1 MTPAKVEVHFWS
13 GLRAL
18 TDGRASIEVEARNVG
33 DVIDGVAREFP
44 DLKEFLE
51 ENVSVAVDGRI
62 IADSLVEPVPE
73 GAEVWLM
80 QRLKGG

>member
-1 MTPAKVEVHFWS
+1 MVEVNFWS
-13 GLRAL
+13 GLRSL
-18 TDGRASIEVEARNVG
+18 TGGCKSIDVDARNVG
-33 DVIDGVAREFP
+33 DVLRGVAKQFP
-44 DLKEFLE
+44 ELEEFLE
-51 ENVSVAVDGRI
+51 ENVSVVVDGRV